1 MTTLENRE
9 YQRRVVERTVKHQEE
24 GCSSIMVVSPTGSGK
39 TIMGL
44 LAAKQFEDR
53 LGWRIG
59 WVAMR
64 RELLRQARREN
75 EEKIGVKNI
84 HFISMFEKEPPEVDM
99 LIVDEAQH
107 DTTASCTHLHNTIQP
122 KFILGMTATPYR
134 TDSVK
139 LCFDKVIKDAGIRKL
154 IDLGYL
160 SSYHH
165 FTMDRYDPD
174 TVPDLYVVERER
186 WGKSLMFFLTIEQCE
201 LAAMRLREAGV
212 RCEVVTGQTDRERQI
227 RDFAEGRIDVIL
239 NVYVLSEGFDCPDLQ
254 TVWVRDSSK
263 APTIQM
269 GGRGLRKHPGKTH
282 VNIVQSKMSRYMWTR
297 VASPAAQFVRVMDVW
312 RTVGDR
318 NQQIDIASL
327 NSRVAVARTNPQMPE
342 FISQR
347 TKGQNNAWSEWA
359 TFAHSDDAEVARQA
373 ARRNA
378 SGSDEDEDED
388 DEE

>member
-9 YQRRVVERTVKHQEE
+9 YQDRVVQRTVQHQED
-24 GCSSIMVVSPTGSGK
+24 GCNSVMIVSPTGSGK

-53 LGWRIG
+53 FGWRIG

-64 RELLRQARREN
+64 RELLRQARQEN

-84 HFISMFEKEPPEVDM
+84 HFISMFEKNPPEVDM

-107 DTTASCTHLHNTIQP
+107 DTTTSCTHLHNTIEP
-122 KFILGMTATPYR
+122 KYILGMTATPFR

-139 LCFDKVIKDAGIRKL
+139 LCFDKIIKDAGIRKL

-160 SSYHH
+160 SPYHH
-165 FTMDRYDPD
+165 FTMERYDWK
-174 TVPDLYVVERER
+174 TVPDLYVADRER
-186 WGKSLMFFLTIEQCE
+186 WGKSLMFFLTIDQCE
-201 LAAMRLREAGV
+201 RAAARLREAGV

-227 RDFAEGRIDVIL
+227 RDFAEGRVDVTL

-263 APTIQM
+263 VCTIQM

-282 VNIVQSKMSRYMWTR
+282 VNIVQSKMTRYMFTR
-297 VASPAAQFVRVMDVW
+297 IASPAEQFVRVQDSW
-312 RTVGDR
+312 RTVGDK
-318 NQQIDIASL
+318 NDKIDLAAQNTRIAMAS
-327 NSRVAVARTNPQMPE
+327 SNPTMPS
-342 FISQR
+342 FIRKHMSNPWAAFSQ
-347 TKGQNNAWSEWA
+347 
-359 TFAHSDDAEVARQA
+359 H
-373 ARRNA
+373 
-378 SGSDEDEDED
+378 DEDAIEQQSGD
-388 DEE
+388 